1 MSQWSRQST
10 LSLRWNCY
18 FFGCGA
24 AHEES
29 EANKPTVKAAGSSGI
44 DVDGSDSCVW
54 ICRGTG
60 LLWRTQ

>member
-1 MSQWSRQST
+1 MVT
-10 LSLRWNCY
+10 TINPKVELL

-29 EANKPTVKAAGSSGI
+29 EGNKPTLMAAGSSGI
-44 DVDGSDSCVW
+44 DVDGLDSCVW